1 MYTHIGYRQLL
12 GNFFA
17 PVSGGFETRLYDL
30 VIRGVDLTA
39 RIVIP
44 LPVRKPVP
52 ARAPAWRGCS
62 ERHDAGRGPRDV
74 PLRSGGG

>member
-12 GNFFA
+12 ENFFA
-17 PVSGGFETRLYDL
+17 PVPGGFETRLYDL

-52 ARAPAWRGCS
+52 ARGLKQDLRNIAAMVIAPMS
-62 ERHDAGRGPRDV
+62 F
-74 PLRSGGG
+74 

>member
-17 PVSGGFETRLYDL
+17 PVSGGFETRLCDM
-30 VIRGVDLTA
+30 VIRGVDPTA

-52 ARAPAWRGCS
+52 ARRLKQDLRNIAAMVIAPMS
-62 ERHDAGRGPRDV
+62 F
-74 PLRSGGG
+74 